1 MKNTV
6 KILFLIVLFA
16 CQQTQEKKDLSLE
29 PISKIRNSTSTI
41 VPAISSSARIESA
54 VSTIIPAILPR
65 GTITSSTGSTDYF
78 KTKNGGLSNKT
89 ITLKNYL
96 TMQELSWNN
105 NKSWVTSS
113 NSSEKDYYTSGVSPV
128 LTIDFGST
136 QTLNSILVWGYF
148 PSSKKINQNMAK
160 IFNLEIFDSAKGE
173 FIEVETGLDLEKFNA
188 AIAFPNA
195 TAVKVTLSK
204 AYTTNKVRL
213 TITDNYAGFSHLK
226 YIGAGG
232 DRVGIGELAFAN
244 LKK

>member
-41 VPAISSSARIESA
+41 IPAISSSARIESA

-96 TMQELSWNN
+96 TVQELSWNN
-105 NKSWVTSS
+105 NKSWVTVSS
-113 NSSEKDYYTSGVSPV
+113 GTDYYSLGVLPI
-128 LTIDFGST
+128 LTIDFGSI
-136 QTLNSILVWGYF
+136 QTLNSILVWGYL
-148 PSSKKINQNMAK
+148 PSSKKISQNMAK

-213 TITDNYAGFSHLK
+213 TITDNYASFSHLK